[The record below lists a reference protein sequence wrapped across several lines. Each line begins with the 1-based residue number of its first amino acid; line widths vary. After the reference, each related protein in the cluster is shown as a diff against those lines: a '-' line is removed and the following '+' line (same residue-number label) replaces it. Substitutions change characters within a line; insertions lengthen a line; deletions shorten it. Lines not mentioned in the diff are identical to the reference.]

1 MLGGLVMLK
10 KIITGTLVLIVM
22 STSSV
27 VVYAGPQDEINID
40 LKQLDTNS
48 KELNLEVQEEK
59 KEEIQIISPQ
69 VSPEEEVIADKNLL
83 ISINVVG
90 ESPITLNVYKI
101 LKENEESEESEE
113 ALFDPQV
120 IEPSEELEAD
130 FVKHIKDIE
139 QGKYKMVFNKDG
151 EEDPIK
157 VIEFEVKKT
166 EEVVNKEKKDALPDL
181 LDLNITD
188 LLLEE

>member
-1 MLGGLVMLK
+1 MLK

-40 LKQLDTNS
+40 LKQLGTNS
-48 KELNLEVQEEK
+48 KELSLEVEEEK

-69 VSPEEEVIADKNLL
+69 ISPEKEVIADKNLL

-90 ESPITLNVYKI
+90 ESPITLSVYKI
-101 LKENEESEESEE
+101 VKGNEEEEPSEE

-120 IEPSEELEAD
+120 IEPSEELETD
-130 FVKHIKDIE
+130 FVKHIKNIE

-151 EEDPIK
+151 EEDPVK

>member
-40 LKQLDTNS
+40 LKQLGTNS
-48 KELNLEVQEEK
+48 KELSLEVEEEK

-69 VSPEEEVIADKNLL
+69 ISPEEEVIADKNLL

-90 ESPITLNVYKI
+90 ESPITLRVYKI
-101 LKENEESEESEE
+101 VKGNEEEEPSEE

-120 IEPSEELEAD
+120 IEPSEELETD

-151 EEDPIK
+151 EEDPVK

-166 EEVVNKEKKDALPDL
+166 EEVVNKEKKDTLPDL

>member
-40 LKQLDTNS
+40 LKQLGTNS
-48 KELNLEVQEEK
+48 KELSLEVEEEK
-59 KEEIQIISPQ
+59 KKEIQIISPQ
-69 VSPEEEVIADKNLL
+69 ISPEEEVIADKNLL

-90 ESPITLNVYKI
+90 ESPITLRVYKI
-101 LKENEESEESEE
+101 VKGNEEEEPSEE

-120 IEPSEELEAD
+120 IEPSEELETD

-151 EEDPIK
+151 EEDPVK

-166 EEVVNKEKKDALPDL
+166 EEVVNKEKKDTLPDL